1 MFFSA
6 TLTVS
11 LLTQP
16 ATAWEPRVVNGQIVT
31 WNSETIGFQINTDDA
46 PGLTETE
53 VISAI
58 QSAASEWNGD
68 MHGANTAFKYDGTSK
83 KRGADLSDEIH
94 LVSFDTTWNQD
105 PSLLAVTHVWSNS
118 NNDIVHFD
126 IEVNADDVY
135 WSTTGDPN
143 KHDLHNT
150 MTHEFGH
157 ALGLEHSDEAEAS
170 MSSTTSVGELS
181 KRDIHD
187 DDIQGFV
194 TLYPFTENGDDTDP
208 NLPSE
213 ETNETSSGSGGGNN
227 VDNALIPA
235 SGSGDG
241 NMGPV
246 SLEKA
251 GCSSTSTNPGST
263 ALLGFLSFLFVLS
276 FRRPL

>member
-11 LLTQP
+11 LLTQT
-16 ATAWEPRVVNGQIVT
+16 ATAWEPRIVNGQIVT
-31 WNSETIGFQINTDDA
+31 WNKKSIGFEVNVDDA
-46 PGLTETE
+46 PNLSEEE
-53 VISAI
+53 VVKAI
-58 QSAASEWNGD
+58 KDAALEWSGD
-68 MHGANTAFKYDGTSK
+68 LHGANTAFQYDGTSK
-83 KRGADLSDEIH
+83 NMGADLSDDVH

-118 NNDIVHFD
+118 NNEIVHFD
-126 IEVNADDVY
+126 IEINADDVY

-157 ALGLEHSDEAEAS
+157 ALGLEHSDEAHAS
-170 MSSTTSVGELS
+170 MSSTTSIGELS
-181 KRDIHD
+181 KRDVHE

-194 TLYPFTENGDDTDP
+194 SLYPFQEEEDSVDGTDPTEENGND
-208 NLPSE
+208 NGS
-213 ETNETSSGSGGGNN
+213 SGGGSG
-227 VDNALIPA
+227 VDNAIVPSA
-235 SGSGDG
+235 NGGGG

-251 GCSSTSTNPGST
+251 GCSALSTSSPLSSSILWMMG
-263 ALLGFLSFLFVLS
+263 LLFIPL
-276 FRRPL
+276 RRNS

>member
-11 LLTQP
+11 LLTQT
-16 ATAWEPRVVNGQIVT
+16 ATAWEPRIVNGQIVT
-31 WNSETIGFQINTDDA
+31 WNKKSIGFEINVDDA
-46 PGLTETE
+46 PNLSEEE
-53 VISAI
+53 VVQAI
-58 QSAASEWNGD
+58 KDAALEWSGD
-68 MHGANTAFKYDGTSK
+68 LHGANTEFQYDGTSK
-83 KRGADLSDEIH
+83 KMGADLSDDVH

-118 NNDIVHFD
+118 NNEIVHFD
-126 IEVNADDVY
+126 IEINADDVY
-135 WSTTGDPN
+135 WSTQGDPN

-157 ALGLEHSDEAEAS
+157 ALGLEHSDEAHAS

-181 KRDIHD
+181 KRDVHE

-194 TLYPFTENGDDTDP
+194 SLYPFQEEEDSIDGTNSAEENGND
-208 NLPSE
+208 NGS
-213 ETNETSSGSGGGNN
+213 SGGGSG
-227 VDNALIPA
+227 VDNAIVPSA
-235 SGSGDG
+235 DGGGG

-251 GCSSTSTNPGST
+251 GCSALSTSLPLSSSILWMMG
-263 ALLGFLSFLFVLS
+263 LLLIPL
-276 FRRPL
+276 RRNG